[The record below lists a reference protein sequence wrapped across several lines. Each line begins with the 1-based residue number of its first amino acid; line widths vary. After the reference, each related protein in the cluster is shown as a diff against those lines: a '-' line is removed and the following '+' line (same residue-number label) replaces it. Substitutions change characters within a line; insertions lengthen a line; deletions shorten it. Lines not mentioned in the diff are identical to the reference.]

1 MSLMIRHFPFRL
13 IAALSAV
20 IFYGMP
26 LEAGALSL
34 GKSCKPEFV
43 DVVRAETVASVMSYN
58 GTGQNISRIESSA
71 SRDEVIKAYVIKW
84 RSTHAEPL
92 EAKVVRSGNWEIVSK
107 IVGTCLHTVQL
118 DKRSYGAS
126 GYVSSRE
133 LDVDGH
139 LAAAVPGKSVPKLYG
154 SHVLSDIFHN
164 DPGKKART
172 LLIVNNFSV
181 DANADFYFRNFG
193 GDGWKVLNDHHVPI
207 QKRDQAARAITFG
220 KAHEQH
226 IIVISESKSGSNVV
240 VQWME
245 KP

>member
-1 MSLMIRHFPFRL
+1 MSLMTMHFSLRL
-13 IAALSAV
+13 IVALGAA
-20 IFYGMP
+20 IFYGIP
-26 LEAGALSL
+26 LEVQALSL

-43 DVVRAETVASVMSYN
+43 DIVKSETVVSGMSYN
-58 GTGQNISRIESSA
+58 GIVQNISKIESSA

-84 RSTHAEPL
+84 RSTHSEPL

-107 IVGTCLHTVQL
+107 IIGNCLHTVQL

-126 GYVSSRE
+126 GYVSVRE
-133 LDVDGH
+133 LDADSK
-139 LAAAVPGKSVPKLYG
+139 LAAAVPGKSIPKLYG
-154 SHVLSDIFHN
+154 SRVLSDVFHN

-172 LLIVNNFSV
+172 LMIANDFSV
-181 DANADFYFRNFG
+181 DANAEFYLRNFG

-226 IIVISESKSGSNVV
+226 IIVIAESKSGSSVV

>member
-1 MSLMIRHFPFRL
+1 MLLMIRHLPFRL
-13 IAALSAV
+13 IAALGAV
-20 IFYGMP
+20 FFYGMP

-43 DVVRAETVASVMSYN
+43 DVVKAETVTSVMSYN

-71 SRDEVIKAYVIKW
+71 SRGEVIKAYVIKW

-118 DKRSYGAS
+118 DKRSYAAS

-133 LDVDGH
+133 LDVDDH
-139 LAAAVPGKSVPKLYG
+139 LAAAVPGKSVPKPYG
-154 SHVLSDIFHN
+154 SRVLSDIFHN

-172 LLIVNNFSV
+172 LMIANNFSV
-181 DANADFYFRNFG
+181 DANADFYLRNFG
-193 GDGWKVLNDHHVPI
+193 SDGWKVLNDHHVPI

-226 IIVISESKSGSNVV
+226 IIVIAESKSGSNVV

>member
-1 MSLMIRHFPFRL
+1 MPLMMRNIRLSL
-13 IAALSAV
+13 IAAFGAV
-20 IFYGMP
+20 ISFWVP
-26 LEAGALSL
+26 LEAAALSL
-34 GKSCKPEFV
+34 GKNCRPEFV
-43 DVVRAETVASVMSYN
+43 DIVRAETVASGMAYN
-58 GTGQNISRIESSA
+58 GTEQNISKIESNA

-107 IVGTCLHTVQL
+107 IIGTCLHTVQL
-118 DKRSYGAS
+118 DKRSYSAS

-133 LDVDGH
+133 IDVDGR
-139 LAAAVPGKSVPKLYG
+139 LATAVPGKSVPKLYG
-154 SHVLSDIFHN
+154 SRVLSDIFHN

-172 LLIVNNFSV
+172 LMIANNFSV
-181 DANADFYFRNFG
+181 DANAEFYIRNFG
-193 GDGWKVLNDHHVPI
+193 GDGWKILNDHHVPI
-207 QKRDQAARAITFG
+207 QKREQAARAITFG

-226 IIVISESKSGSNVV
+226 IIVIAESKTGSNVV